1 MHSRTCLSHEIK
13 EGVVAKRKYKP
24 VGDHVQFTKYDYRP
38 YVEAVDLV
46 NSDEFREA
54 VADAL
59 EDLKS
64 SKNESEDPNEEG

>member
-1 MHSRTCLSHEIK
+1 M
-13 EGVVAKRKYKP
+13 AKRKYKP

-54 VADAL
+54 VEDAL
-59 EDLKS
+59 KEL
-64 SKNESEDPNEEG
+64 ESTKTESNRPNEKS